1 MCIRDSHNRGHF
13 ARDGTVKLCK
23 RYHRKGHK
31 EDKCPSPADVKAHLA
46 IELPDSDAGST
57 TSSES
62 AAGFM
67 AREVDTSGYGRLPD
81 ARVAPGKCDGGG
93 PIGGIGGL
101 ALRAWAGED
110 LQSYYF
116 DSGDSGNSIS
126 RLAPIR

>member
-1 MCIRDSHNRGHF
+1 MGYLLVQSDRRETNHCGSRE
-13 ARDGTVKLCK
+13 
-23 RYHRKGHK
+23 YY
-31 EDKCPSPADVKAHLA
+31 PSPADVKAHLA

-62 AAGFM
+62 VAGFM